1 MTLLLIRVS
10 LWPGI
15 ARVFYAMTTGN
26 QKGKGEHMPGIVWL
40 IIGAIVGI
48 ALGFVIT
55 RYVINASTKKAA
67 QEADDMI
74 ADAKRQAETM
84 RKEAVLE
91 AKDQALKL
99 KQEAEAENKERMK
112 EVRAA
117 ENRVSQREESLDR
130 RVESLDAREHQI
142 SSLQGQI
149 ERRERDVAQVEQEAS
164 QRLERIA
171 GMTPEEAKNELLTS
185 LKDEVAHESAAIIRD
200 AEAQAKAEAD
210 KKSRMILSL
219 AIQRVAADHSAENTV
234 STIHIPSDDLKGRI
248 IGREGRNIR
257 SFEQLTGTNLII
269 DDTPECVTISCFDPV
284 RREIGRVTME
294 NLIADGRIHPAR
306 IEEMFGKAEQ
316 YVNQRVREAGEQAA
330 FDTGIHDLHPELVRT
345 LGRLRYRTSYG
356 QNVLNHSL
364 EVAYLS
370 GVMASELG
378 LDPIPAKRAGL
389 LHDLGKAVDHEVE
402 GSHAVIGADLAR
414 RFGERPKIVH
424 AIEAHHNDV
433 EPNSVLD
440 VLVQAADAVSAARPG
455 ARKETLDAYV
465 KRLEKL
471 EEIANSYK
479 GVERTYA
486 IQAGREVRVMVE
498 PEVVD
503 EAQTVVLAHDIAHR
517 IESEMQY
524 PGQVKVVVIR
534 ESRAIG
540 IAK

>member
-26 QKGKGEHMPGIVWL
+26 QKEKGEHMPGIVWL

-414 RFGERPKIVH
+414 RFGERPEIVH

>member
-40 IIGAIVGI
+40 IIGSIVGI

-142 SSLQGQI
+142 SSMQGQI

-414 RFGERPKIVH
+414 RFGERPEIVH

>member
-1 MTLLLIRVS
+1 MADIIWLIV
-10 LWPGI
+10 
-15 ARVFYAMTTGN
+15 AAVV
-26 QKGKGEHMPGIVWL
+26 GIVIGL
-40 IIGAIVGI
+40 IVMRAV
-48 ALGFVIT
+48 A
-55 RYVINASTKKAA
+55 ASSQKKAQSSA
-67 QEADDMI
+67 QSLVE
-74 ADAKRQAETM
+74 DAKRQAETL
-84 RKEAVLE
+84 RREADIE
-91 AKDQALKL
+91 AKDVALRY
-99 KQEAEAENKERMK
+99 KQEVEAENKERLR
-112 EVRAA
+112 EIRSA
-117 ENRVSQREESLDR
+117 ENRVAQREESLDR
-130 RVESLDAREHQI
+130 RVESLDAREQQLADMQGDIEQREQDLAHAQDEVTE
-142 SSLQGQI
+142 SLQ
-149 ERRERDVAQVEQEAS
+149 
-164 QRLERIA
+164 RIA
-171 GMTPEEAKNELLTS
+171 GMTPDEAKQELLDT
-185 LKDEVAHESAAIIRD
+185 LKDDVARESAAIIRD
-200 AEAQAKAEAD
+200 AEMRTKSEAD
-210 KKSRMILSL
+210 KTAREILSV
-219 AIQRVAADHSAENTV
+219 AIQRVAADHAAESTV
-234 STIHIPSDDLKGRI
+234 STIAIPSDDLKGRI

-294 NLIADGRIHPAR
+294 NLVADGRIHPAR
-306 IEEMFGKAEQ
+306 IEEMYGKAVAL
-316 YVNQRVREAGEQAA
+316 VNQRVQEAGEQAA
-330 FDTGIHDLHPELVRT
+330 FDTGIHDLHPEIVRT

-389 LHDLGKAVDHEVE
+389 LHDLGKAIDHDME

-414 RFGERPKIVH
+414 RFGERAEIVH
-424 AIEAHHNDV
+424 AIEAHHGDV
-433 EPNSVLD
+433 DPNTVID

-455 ARKETLDAYV
+455 ARKETLDAYI

-471 EEIANSYK
+471 EEIANAHP

-503 EAQTVVLAHDIAHR
+503 EAQSVVLAHDIAHQ

-534 ESRAIG
+534 ESRAVDY
-540 IAK
+540 AK

>member
-1 MTLLLIRVS
+1 MEIV
-10 LWPGI
+10 I
-15 ARVFYAMTTGN
+15 AV
-26 QKGKGEHMPGIVWL
+26 IVAVVAL
-40 IIGAIVGI
+40 IIGVA
-48 ALGFVIT
+48 AGFVISNNNAQGKAQLAKT
-55 RYVINASTKKAA
+55 QAEERLANASKEAENLKREALI
-67 QEADDMI
+67 EADS
-74 ADAKRQAETM
+74 
-84 RKEAVLE
+84 EALRI
-91 AKDQALKL
+91 KK
-99 KQEAEAENKERMK
+99 EAEAENKERMR
-112 EVRAA
+112 EVRSA
-117 ENRVSQREESLDR
+117 ENRLQQRESSLDK
-130 RVESLDAREHQI
+130 RVEALDAREHQL
-142 SSLQGQI
+142 STLNGQLD
-149 ERRERDVAQVEQEAS
+149 RRARDLSAAEEEAS
-164 QRLERIA
+164 ARLEHIA
-171 GMTPEEAKNELLTS
+171 GLTTDEAKQELLDS
-185 LKDEVAHESAAIIRD
+185 LRDDVVHESAAIIRD
-200 AEAQAKAEAD
+200 AEMRTKAECD
-210 KKSRMILSL
+210 KRSREILSL

-234 STIHIPSDDLKGRI
+234 SSIHIPSDELKGRI

-306 IEEMFGKAEQ
+306 IEEMFAKAEKL
-316 YVNQRVREAGEQAA
+316 VNQRIQEAGDQAS
-330 FDTGIHDLHPELVRT
+330 FDTGIHDLHPELIRT

-378 LDPIPAKRAGL
+378 LDPVIAKRAGL

-414 RFGERPKIVH
+414 RFGEHPEIVH

-440 VLVQAADAVSAARPG
+440 VIIQAADAVSAARPG
-455 ARKETLDAYV
+455 ARKESLDAYI

-471 EEIANSYK
+471 EEIANSHK
-479 GVERTYA
+479 GVVRTYA

-498 PEVVD
+498 PSVVD
-503 EAQTVVLAHDIAHR
+503 EATTTVLAHDIAHQ

-534 ESRAIG
+534 ESRAVDY
-540 IAK
+540 AK

>member
-1 MTLLLIRVS
+1 MTLLLTRVS

-15 ARVFYAMTTGN
+15 VRVFYAMTTGN

-142 SSLQGQI
+142 SSMQGQI

-414 RFGERPKIVH
+414 RFGERPEIVH